1 MEKNLWEQLEEHIQD
16 NLGTYGLHAL
26 SVFLDLKEL
35 AEDRGMCPPDTEE
48 RQERFEQMHG

>member
-1 MEKNLWEQLEEHIQD
+1 METHMHD

-35 AEDRGMCPPDTEE
+35 AEDRGMCPADTPE
-48 RQERFEQMHG
+48 RQDQLEQRYG